1 MKVFLTGACGFLG
14 SNIAEYLVQ
23 KNIKVVAY
31 TYYNS
36 ENSIGLLR
44 YLSPKVLKKIKIM

>member
-23 KNIKVVAY
+23 KILRLLHTPIIILKIDWFIK
-31 TYYNS
+31 
-36 ENSIGLLR
+36 
-44 YLSPKVLKKIKIM
+44 YLSPKVLKK